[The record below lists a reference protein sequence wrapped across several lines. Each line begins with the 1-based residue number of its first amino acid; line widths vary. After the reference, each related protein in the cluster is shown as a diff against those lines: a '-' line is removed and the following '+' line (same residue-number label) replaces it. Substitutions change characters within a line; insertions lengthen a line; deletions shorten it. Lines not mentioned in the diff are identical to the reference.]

1 MVSNGISS
9 MVLTQVHNFF
19 LSYNYTSNMKQ
30 KQLEDPTMFDLD
42 SKSSLY
48 EYKLAIEKIPPIES
62 VRSGK
67 QLIP

>member
-1 MVSNGISS
+1 MVSIRISS
-9 MVLTQVHNFF
+9 KVLTQVHNVF
-19 LSYNYTSNMKQ
+19 LSSTIPTNMKQ

-48 EYKLAIEKIPPIES
+48 EYKLAIEKISSIES